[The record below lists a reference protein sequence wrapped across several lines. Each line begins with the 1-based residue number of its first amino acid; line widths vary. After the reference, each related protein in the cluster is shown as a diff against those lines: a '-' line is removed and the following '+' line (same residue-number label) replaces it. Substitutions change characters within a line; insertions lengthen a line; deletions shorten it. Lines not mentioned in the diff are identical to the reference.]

1 MPASCAPTSPFPS
14 AECQA
19 VPGQCSGRALNL
31 SPCVSLWSKAVKK
44 CASLLARQAES
55 GASVTQ
61 ERVATREGRALDP

>member
-31 SPCVSLWSKAVKK
+31 SPCVSLVV
-44 CASLLARQAES
+44 ES
-55 GASVTQ
+55 GKEVCLSPCPPGR
-61 ERVATREGRALDP
+61 ERGLCDPGEGGHA